1 MTTLPDKAIKY
12 LDIIVN
18 ILQDELEITILEYSG
33 KFDLLQFYETKSID
47 QECRNDIF
55 NALNKRIINI
65 NNDLNKKYHIYYS
78 LPKYENVF
86 EIVIM
91 QYCDLFSS
99 HNLYNK
105 NLICPN
111 TSNDKN
117 TIELCNCRAC
127 SYVKENCDNYDNI
140 VEDDY

>member
-1 MTTLPDKAIKY
+1 MATHIIDKARKY

-33 KFDLLQFYETKSID
+33 NFDLLQFYESKSID

-55 NALNKRIINI
+55 HEFNKRIINI

-86 EIVIM
+86 NIVII

-99 HNLYNK
+99 HHLYNE

-111 TSNDKN
+111 KDNDKPTHSHRRRGGGKN
-117 TIELCNCRAC
+117 
-127 SYVKENCDNYDNI
+127 DNLI
-140 VEDDY
+140 